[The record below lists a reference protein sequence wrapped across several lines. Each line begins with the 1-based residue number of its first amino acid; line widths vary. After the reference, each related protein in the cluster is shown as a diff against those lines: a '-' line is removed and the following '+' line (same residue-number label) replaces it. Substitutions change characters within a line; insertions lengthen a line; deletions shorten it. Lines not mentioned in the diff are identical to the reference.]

1 LKKGLKQTVQT
12 LLFLIIALV
21 LLWISFRGINFN
33 DLWQILKKADYWWL
47 LPATSMTLI
56 SFFIRA
62 RRWTLLIEP
71 LGYKPRL
78 INAYHAIATGYLVN
92 LIFPRLGEVTKC
104 ATLGEKE
111 KIPFDKLVGTMLIE
125 RTVDIL
131 TVLAIF
137 GLTLIAGSTLTGSF
151 LSDNVVAPMGRK
163 LSSSSGTVIITS
175 VIVIGMIALAIVLF
189 IRLRKKLSERKFFKK
204 IYTFADGIVDGL
216 KSISRLKRKWEFIFL
231 TVLLWVAYLFMT
243 YFPLMCLDSTS
254 GLGLKGG
261 LFVLVI
267 GSFGMAA
274 PVQNG
279 MGAFHWIVS
288 RGLLVAYGIPLEEG
302 LASATLLHESQMV
315 IVTIFGAISFFALF
329 GRKGGRI
336 LSLSGKDQSV

>member
-1 LKKGLKQTVQT
+1 MKNGLKQTVKIII
-12 LLFLIIALV
+12 FLAIALL
-21 LLWISFRGINFN
+21 LLWVSFRGINFN
-33 DLWQILKKADYWWL
+33 NLWQILKKAHYGWL

-62 RRWTLLIEP
+62 RRWTLLAEP
-71 LGYKPRL
+71 LGYKPKL
-78 INAYHAIATGYLVN
+78 MNAYHAIATGYLVN

-104 ATLGEKE
+104 ATLSERE

-131 TVLAIF
+131 TVLVIF

-151 LSDNVVAPMGRK
+151 LSDNVVAPVQNR
-163 LSSSSGTVIITS
+163 LSSSLSTVIIVS
-175 VIVIGMIALAIVLF
+175 VLIIGMSALAIMLF
-189 IRLRKKLSERKFFKK
+189 IRLREKLSERKFFKK
-204 IYTFADGIVDGL
+204 IYTFFDGIADGL
-216 KSISRLKRKWEFIFL
+216 KSIARLKRKWEFIL
-231 TVLLWVAYLFMT
+231 YTVLLWVAYLFMT
-243 YFPLMCLDSTS
+243 YFPLLCLDSTS
-254 GLGLKGG
+254 ELGLRGG

-288 RGLLVAYGIPLEEG
+288 RGLLVAFGIPLEEG

-315 IVTIFGAISFFALF
+315 IVTIFGALSFLILF
-329 GRKGGRI
+329 GMKRGRV
-336 LSLSGKDQSV
+336 LFRPGKNQSV

>member
-1 LKKGLKQTVQT
+1 MKNGLKQTVRIII
-12 LLFLIIALV
+12 FLAIALL
-21 LLWISFRGINFN
+21 LLWVSFRGINFN
-33 DLWQILKKADYWWL
+33 DLWQILKKAHYWWL
-47 LPATSMTLI
+47 IPATTMTLI

-62 RRWTLLIEP
+62 RRWILLVEP

-92 LIFPRLGEVTKC
+92 LIFPRVGEVTKC
-104 ATLGEKE
+104 ATLSERE

-131 TVLAIF
+131 TVFVIF
-137 GLTLIAGSTLTGSF
+137 GLTLVAGSTLTGSF
-151 LSDNVVAPMGRK
+151 LSDNVVAPVGHR
-163 LSSSSGTVIITS
+163 LSSSAGTLITVS
-175 VIVIGMIALAIVLF
+175 VLFIGLTALAIILF
-189 IRLRKKLSERKFFKK
+189 IRLRKKLSERILFKRIYSFF
-204 IYTFADGIVDGL
+204 DGIAAGL
-216 KSISRLKRKWEFIFL
+216 KSISCLRRKWEFML
-231 TVLLWVAYLFMT
+231 QTVLLWIAYLFMT
-243 YFPLMCLDSTS
+243 FFPLLCLDSTS
-254 GLGLKGG
+254 ELGLAGAV
-261 LFVLVI
+261 FVLVI

-288 RGLLVAYGIPLEEG
+288 RGLLVAYGIPLAEG

-315 IVTIFGAISFFALF
+315 IVTIFGALSFFILF

-336 LSLSGKDQSV
+336 LNLPGKNQSK